1 MELKN
6 EKKQE
11 WFKWAALGLIC
22 ANLFVWLV
30 LAESG
35 RQKFTEVRFFDVGQ
49 GDAAFVQTA
58 RGTQIIID
66 GGPGNS
72 VLEKLGRAMPFYDR
86 QIDWMILSHPDS
98 DHLSGLLAVL
108 ENYRVDNIVWSGI
121 GKDSD
126 ECRQWE
132 AMIAREGARIFEV
145 SAPDRFSLDGGDV
158 VVEILLPESESAG
171 AKESSNNLSVAAR
184 IIHKN
189 RAFLFAGD
197 IDAEKEALL
206 FGANPDLRADV
217 LKIAHHGSKY
227 SANEE
232 FTAGL
237 ATAAAVI
244 SCGKDNRHGHPHP
257 ETLDLL
263 EKYDIK
269 TLRTDDDGNIVF
281 RTDGERVFVRTQK

>member
-1 MELKN
+1 
-6 EKKQE
+6 
-11 WFKWAALGLIC
+11 
-22 ANLFVWLV
+22 
-30 LAESG
+30 
-35 RQKFTEVRFFDVGQ
+35 
-49 GDAAFVQTA
+49 
-58 RGTQIIID
+58 
-66 GGPGNS
+66 
-72 VLEKLGRAMPFYDR
+72 
-86 QIDWMILSHPDS
+86 
-98 DHLSGLLAVL
+98 
-108 ENYRVDNIVWSGI
+108 
-121 GKDSD
+121 
-126 ECRQWE
+126 
-132 AMIAREGARIFEV
+132 
-145 SAPDRFSLDGGDV
+145 
-158 VVEILLPESESAG
+158 
-171 AKESSNNLSVAAR
+171 VAAR